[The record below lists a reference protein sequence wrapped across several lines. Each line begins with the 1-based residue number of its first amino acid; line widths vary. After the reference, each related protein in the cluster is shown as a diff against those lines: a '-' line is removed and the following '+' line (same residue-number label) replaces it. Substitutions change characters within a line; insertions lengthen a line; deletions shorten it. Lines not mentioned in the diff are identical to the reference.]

1 MASVDIAIPSYQYG
15 RYLRTCV
22 ESVLS
27 QEGVALRVLIIDN
40 ASTDDSLD
48 VARQLANED
57 ARVEVRVHHS
67 NVGPHASFN
76 EGIDWASADYFL
88 ILCADDFLVPHAL
101 SRAVDVMERH
111 PNVGLTYGR
120 AHRLG
125 ESDEAPRDSASSAA
139 WDVQP
144 GAAAFERFCT
154 TGICPVLG
162 CTAVVRTMVQKQAG
176 HYRPSLPH
184 TDDFELWMRFA
195 AIADVA
201 TTDTVQAVIRVHD
214 AARSRSEREH
224 LLRDI
229 ESCQA
234 AFDSFFGQEGR
245 RLASG
250 SRLSRIAH
258 RSLAARAYWAGL
270 SHLCR
275 GLPIEGSDLLR
286 YAFRKRP
293 STAIAPPLWYLLSRG
308 DLGSRIDRLVG
319 GLAAAA
325 LVPAIPW

>member
-57 ARVEVRVHHS
+57 ARVELRVHHS

-120 AHRLG
+120 AQRLG
-125 ESDEAPRDSASSAA
+125 EAGPTPRHANDTKA

-144 GAAAFERFCT
+144 GSAVLERFCT
-154 TGICPVLG
+154 TGICPILG
-162 CTAVVRTMVQKQAG
+162 CTAVVRTAVQKQAG
-176 HYRPSLPH
+176 HYRSSLPH
-184 TDDFELWMRFA
+184 TDDFELWMRFS

-201 TTDTVQAVIRVHD
+201 TTDTVQAVVRIHN
-214 AARSRSEREH
+214 AARSRTEREH

-229 ESCQA
+229 ESCEA
-234 AFDSFFGQEGR
+234 AFESFFSHEGG
-245 RLASG
+245 RLASAG
-250 SRLSRIAH
+250 RLH
-258 RSLAARAYWAGL
+258 RMVQGSLAARAYWAGL

-275 GLPIEGSDLLR
+275 GLPTEGVDLLR
-286 YAFRKRP
+286 YAVRKRP
-293 STAIAPPLWYLLSRG
+293 TTAIAPPIRYLLSRG
-308 DLGSRIDRLVG
+308 DLGSRIDRLVA

-325 LVPAIPW
+325 LIPSVPW